1 MTHNIVRLMEVERAE
16 PEWLR
21 DCQRGATGKP
31 VANLANA
38 ALALRSDPTF
48 KGMFAYDEMLCA
60 AVLMRPI
67 DETVETFKPRSL
79 TDVDVGILQERIQKI
94 ALVQLPKDIAHQA
107 VDIVAH
113 QLRFHPVRNYLNG
126 LAWDSTPRLRCW
138 LTSYL
143 GAEATAYT
151 EKIGLMFLISMVARI
166 FEPGSKVDHMLI
178 IEGPQ
183 GPNEKH
189 RLPRARRRVVFGQL
203 ARSDRRQGRVATFA
217 RQMADR
223 SLRDARHLARRGR
236 AVKELHF
243 ADA

>member
-1 MTHNIVRLMEVERAE
+1 MTDNIVKLSEVERAQ

-67 DETVETFKPRSL
+67 DEPAETFKPRSL
-79 TDVDVGILQERIQKI
+79 TDVDVGKLQERIQKI
-94 ALVQLPKDIAHQA
+94 ALVRLPKDIAHQA

-113 QLRFHPVRNYLNG
+113 QQRFHPVRNYLND
-126 LAWDSTPRLRCW
+126 LAWDGTPRLRSW
-138 LTSYL
+138 LATYL
-143 GAEATAYT
+143 GAEASAYS
-151 EKIGLMFLISMVARI
+151 EKIGSMFAISMVARI
-166 FEPGSKVDHMLI
+166 FEPGKQGRSHADHR
-178 IEGPQ
+178 GAA
-183 GPNEKH
+183 GRDEKH
-189 RLPRARRRVVFGQL
+189 RLLRSRRRVVFGQP
-203 ARSDRRQGRVATFA
+203 ARSDRRQGRIAAFA

-243 ADA
+243 ANA